1 MKSPTGYVGLKNL
14 GCICYMNSLM
24 QQLFMIPKFRYTM
37 INCEEMMNCE
47 ETINSE
53 EMIDCED
60 PAFTPALK

>member
-1 MKSPTGYVGLKNL
+1 
-14 GCICYMNSLM
+14 
-24 QQLFMIPKFRYTM
+24 MIPKFRYTM
-37 INCEEMMNCE
+37 INCEEMTNCE